1 MKTKSL
7 RWIYLA
13 AGVIMMLFA
22 GIIYAWSILK
32 SPLATEFHWD
42 SAALSLNF
50 TLTMCFFCLGGIL
63 GGILTKRLSPRL
75 TLLIGAVLVFAG
87 FFISSFQTGNI
98 AVLYLSYGVISGLGI
113 GVAYNVVI
121 TSISSWFPD
130 KRGTA
135 SGALLLGFGASTLI
149 LGSFAGSLIDTAGW
163 RTTYRALGIAILVIL
178 VAGSFFVKIA
188 GADVIDAINQNS
200 TRKTTTESETN
211 AQEYTPAG
219 MLRRASFW
227 KFYIL
232 IILLSSIGTCVISFA
247 KDVSQKAGTAESL
260 AILLVGV
267 LSVFNGLGRIITGWL
282 YDTIGRRKTMLTA
295 NVVALIAPVLMLLS
309 VTCKSLPLDIAG
321 LIAVGLAY
329 GAMPTIS
336 AAYTSG
342 FYGKKN
348 FSLNF
353 SLANTTLI
361 FASFSSTIGGIL
373 TGSGSYISIFLL
385 LIAFA
390 VVGLFVNLTIKK
402 A

>member
-7 RWIYLA
+7 RWVYLA
-13 AGVIMMLFA
+13 AGVVMMLFA

-32 SPLATEFHWD
+32 APLAKDFGWN
-42 SAALSLNF
+42 SATLGLNF
-50 TLTMCFFCLGGIL
+50 TITMCFFCIGGIL
-63 GGILTKRLSPRL
+63 GGILTKRLAPRL
-75 TLLIGAVLVFAG
+75 TLLIGAVLVFVG
-87 FFISSFQTGNI
+87 FLISSNLTGNI

-113 GVAYNVVI
+113 GIAYNVVI
-121 TSISSWFPD
+121 SSVTSWFPD

-135 SGALLLGFGASTLI
+135 SGALLMGFGASTLI
-149 LGSFAGSLIDTAGW
+149 LGSISGNLLETIGW
-163 RTTYRALGIAILVIL
+163 HKTYLALGISIFVILVI
-178 VAGSFFVKIA
+178 GSFFIKNAQAPAPTAAQKAPAA
-188 GADVIDAINQNS
+188 GNAD
-200 TRKTTTESETN
+200 E
-211 AQEYTPAG
+211 QEYTPAG

-247 KDVSQKAGTAESL
+247 KDISLKAGAAESL

-267 LSVFNGLGRIITGWL
+267 LSVFNGLGRIITGGL
-282 YDTIGRRKTMLTA
+282 YDTIGRRKTMLIV
-295 NVVALIAPVLMLLS
+295 NVVAIAAPILMLLS
-309 VTCKSLPLDIAG
+309 VLLSSVAFAVVG

-329 GAMPTIS
+329 GSMPTIS

-348 FSLNF
+348 FPLNF

-361 FASFSSTIGGIL
+361 FASFSSTIGGAL
-373 TGSGSYISIFLL
+373 VTSSGSYTSIFLL
-385 LIAFA
+385 LLAFA
-390 VVGLFVNLTIKK
+390 IVGLFINLSIKK

>member
-1 MKTKSL
+1 MKTRSL
-7 RWIYLA
+7 RWVYLA
-13 AGVIMMLFA
+13 AGVVMMLFA

-32 SPLATEFHWD
+32 APLATSFHWD
-42 SAALSLNF
+42 SAALGLNF
-50 TLTMCFFCLGGIL
+50 TITMCCFCLGGIL

-75 TLLIGAVLVFAG
+75 TLIIGAVLVFAG
-87 FFISSFQTGNI
+87 FLISSFLTGSI

-113 GVAYNVVI
+113 GIAYNVVI
-121 TSISSWFPD
+121 TSVTSWFPD

-135 SGALLLGFGASTLI
+135 SGALLMGFGASTLV
-149 LGSFAGSLIDTAGW
+149 LGSIAGSLIDTAGW
-163 RTTYRALGIAILVIL
+163 QITYRALGISILVIL
-178 VAGSFFVKIA
+178 VAGSFFIKNAEPQAANA
-188 GADVIDAINQNS
+188 GKKASAP
-200 TRKTTTESETN
+200 SETD
-211 AQEYTPAG
+211 AEEYTPAG

-247 KDVSQKAGTAESL
+247 KDVSQKAGAAESL

-282 YDTIGRRKTMLTA
+282 YDTIGRRKTMLIV
-295 NVVALIAPVLMLLS
+295 NVVAIAAPILMLLS
-309 VTCKSLPLDIAG
+309 VLFGSVALVVAG
-321 LIAVGLAY
+321 LIAVGLSY

-336 AAYTSG
+336 AAYTGS

-361 FASFSSTIGGIL
+361 FASFSSTIGGWL
-373 TGSGSYISIFLL
+373 TGSGSYTSIFILL
-385 LIAFA
+385 LIFA
-390 VVGLFVNLTIKK
+390 VVGLFINLTINK